1 MPVKNFSIGRQFIK
15 ILKATG
21 QCVVPLANVDLCH
34 HDPNCKKFYKNLQQA
49 SMSPGNVEDTSFS
62 SSMAVQPSSAN
73 SMPQFYL
80 TIFDCK
86 HKEQMSP
93 AKKGTRSSC

>member
-1 MPVKNFSIGRQFIK
+1 
-15 ILKATG
+15 
-21 QCVVPLANVDLCH
+21 
-34 HDPNCKKFYKNLQQA
+34 
-49 SMSPGNVEDTSFS
+49 MSPGNVEDTSFS

-80 TIFDCK
+80 TIFDCN

-93 AKKGTRSSC
+93 AKKVQDHHVEMHLNL